1 MNVGGPE
8 EQGIDMRK
16 PLVALGLAGCS
27 LLGPAVAAGSP
38 AWAGSEDPMVASRTV
53 VTAESVSSSPAAP
66 FQQQVL
72 ALVNHNRRKA
82 GCGPLTLD
90 ARLILAANRHAADMA
105 RREYFEHESPG
116 GRDPGERVT
125 GAGYSWSRYS
135 ENIARGQASPY
146 QVVSAWMGSPGHR
159 KNILDC
165 ALDEMGTGLA
175 VSSNRTPYWV
185 QDFASP
191 L

>member
-1 MNVGGPE
+1 
-8 EQGIDMRK
+8 MRK
-16 PLVALGLAGCS
+16 PLVVLVLAGCA
-27 LLGPAVAAGSP
+27 LGSP
-38 AWAGSEDPMVASRTV
+38 AWAGGDDPIVASRTA

-72 ALVNHNRRKA
+72 ALVNHHRRKA

-125 GAGYSWSRYS
+125 GAGYAWSRYS
-135 ENIARGQASPY
+135 ENIARGQASPF
-146 QVVSAWMGSPGHR
+146 QVVSAWMDSPGHR

-175 VSSNRTPYWV
+175 MASDRTPYWV
-185 QDFASP
+185 QDLASP
-191 L
+191 R